1 MAYLPALIT
10 TRLGQVTLV
19 SLLCMTSLIAT
30 VYILVFVPNSQPK
43 PLKKAKSIRHL
54 EPESGPVRQYISY
67 LNGALSLLCA
77 LNCITFRDKRGVHDG
92 FWLLCLLPIGRW
104 PFSCGMS
111 LRPNRRAVSFTIVML
126 ARHLMLSVDVDE
138 LENLKYEYKGA

>member
-1 MAYLPALIT
+1 MT
-10 TRLGQVTLV
+10 SRLVQVALV
-19 SLLCMTSLIAT
+19 SLVCMTSLIAT
-30 VYILVFVPNSQPK
+30 AYILAFVPNSKPK
-43 PLKKAKSIRHL
+43 PLDQAKSMRQP
-54 EPESGPVRQYISY
+54 EPDVGPVRQYIGY

-77 LNCITFRDKRGVHDG
+77 LNCTTLRDKQGVHDG

-111 LRPNRRAVSFTIVML
+111 PRPNVCAVSFTIITL
-126 ARHLMLSVDVDE
+126 ARRLMLSVDVDE